1 MTIPSR
7 VLFAGASS
15 LMTVAICGD
24 GVDGLT
30 ATGSTRSNA
39 LQLTKIYNSIDTA
52 ASGTGVLL
60 PPIQMGAT
68 IYIVNSGANTIKI
81 YPYETGTTVN
91 QTTSASISKDHTSI
105 FFAVTNAM
113 WYSINGTK
121 T

>member
-7 VLFAGASS
+7 VLGAGASS

-30 ATGSTRSNA
+30 ATGFTRADA
-39 LQLTKIYNSIDTA
+39 LQLNKIYNSVDTA
-52 ASGTGVLL
+52 AAGTGVLL
-60 PPIQMGAT
+60 PPTQMGAT
-68 IYIVNSGANTIKI
+68 IYIANSGNSTIKV
-81 YPYETGTTVN
+81 YPYETATTVN
-91 QTTSASISKDHTSI
+91 QTTSASIPKDYTSI

-113 WYSINGTK
+113 WYSINDTK

>member
-7 VLFAGASS
+7 ILGAGASQ

-24 GVDGLT
+24 GADDLT
-30 ATGSTRSNA
+30 ATGSTSADA

-52 ASGTGVLL
+52 AAGTGVKL
-60 PPIQMGAT
+60 PPTQMGAT
-68 IYIVNSGANTIKI
+68 IYISNSGASTIKV
-81 YPYETGTTVN
+81 YPHEAATTIN
-91 QTTSASISKDHTSI
+91 QTTSASIAKDHTSI
-105 FFAVTNAM
+105 FFAVTNSM